1 MIAIQDAQLSDFY
14 SPALQQDVAFQAI
27 SDALTPQ
34 LQNFAQQVQK
44 GIIFPNLANQ
54 PEAIL
59 DFIALWHFNVDAYD
73 VTWPFNQKL
82 QSIQHVMLDKLNK
95 GTPARIKSIVAQAA
109 LTYAEVQEWW
119 QLSPQGPPY
128 TFGVQIADSNPSLA
142 KVNAMVADIMR
153 MKNVRSYF
161 LGVFSLSTSPG
172 DLVYVSIASGNIQY
186 EVVGNSTGLR

>member
-1 MIAIQDAQLSDFY
+1 MITIQQAALSDFY
-14 SPALQQDVAFQAI
+14 SPALQQDVAFMAI
-27 SDALTPQ
+27 SDALTPV
-34 LQNFAQQVQK
+34 LQDFANQVQK

-95 GTPARIKSIVAQAA
+95 GTPSRIKSIIAQAR
-109 LTYAEVQEWW
+109 LTYAEIQEWW
-119 QLSPQGPPY
+119 QLVPPGRPY
-128 TFGVQIADSNPSLA
+128 TFSVNIADPNPSLP
-142 KVNAMVADIMR
+142 KINQMVGDIMR

-172 DLVYVSIASGNIQY
+172 DPTYVSLATASIQY
-186 EVVGNSTGLR
+186 EVVRSTG